1 MNPPCTRTPP
11 LSRTPHRRAARGTA
25 RLEFALV
32 VAATGVII
40 VLALSRLGELQVL
53 GRDVHRQ
60 TVAAQERAASALSQA
75 RCPATTAASAAQLPS
90 AVFPC
95 P

>member
-1 MNPPCTRTPP
+1 M
-11 LSRTPHRRAARGTA
+11 
-25 RLEFALV
+25 

-90 AVFPC
+90 PIFPC

>member
-1 MNPPCTRTPP
+1 M
-11 LSRTPHRRAARGTA
+11 RGTA

-32 VAATGVII
+32 VAVTGVIV

-53 GRDVHRQ
+53 GRDVQHQ
-60 TVAAQERAASALSQA
+60 TVAAQERAASALNQA

-90 AVFPC
+90 PVFTC